1 MSKNKKTTVE
11 IKTDGGKK
19 ARTQARV
26 AVGTVKPS
34 RPLEERQAPERKPKH
49 KKKISPEEE

>member
-1 MSKNKKTTVE
+1 MSKKKQVTVE

-19 ARTQARV
+19 ARAQARV

-34 RPLEERQAPERKPKH
+34 RPLEERQAPERKPRH
-49 KKKISPEEE
+49 KKKIGAEEE